1 MITIDGNGA
10 VASVAFRTSEVIAI
24 YPITPSSTM
33 AEQADAWAGNG
44 LKNVWGDVPRVVEMQ
59 SEAGAI
65 GAVHGAL
72 QTGALSTSFTSSQG
86 LLLMIPTLYKLAGQ
100 LMPFVLH
107 VAARTVAT
115 HALSIFGDHSDVMA
129 VRQTGCAMLCASSVQ
144 EAQDFALI
152 SHIATLQSRVPFIH
166 FFDGFR
172 TSHEINKIA
181 PLADDTIRALL
192 PQDKIAE
199 HRQRALNPEHPVIR
213 GTSANPDTYFQS
225 REATNPWYDAVY
237 DHVEKAMDDF
247 AAATGRQYKPFEF
260 CGHPQAERVIVIMG
274 SAIGTCEEVVDELL
288 SRGEKVGVLKVRLYR
303 PFSAAHLLAALPESA
318 RAVAVLDRTKEP
330 GALAEPLYLD
340 VMTAL
345 AEAFNRG
352 ERETLPRT
360 IGGRYGLSSKE
371 FGPECVL
378 AIFSELQAAQP
389 KPRFTVGIYDDVTN
403 LSLPL
408 GENTLPAE
416 AKLEALFYG
425 LGSDGSVSATKN
437 NIKIIG
443 NSTPWF
449 SPGYFVYDS
458 KKAGGLTVSH
468 LRVSEKP
475 IRSSYLI
482 SQADFVGCH
491 QLQFIDKYQMAERL
505 KPGGIF
511 LLNTPY
517 SADEVWSRLPQEVRG
532 HPESEKSAFLRGQR
546 GKDRPRMQPRGA
558 H

>member
-260 CGHPQAERVIVIMG
+260 YGHPQAERVIVIMG

-360 IGGRYGLSSKE
+360 NGGRYGLSSKE

-408 GENTLPAE
+408 GENTLP
-416 AKLEALFYG
+416 
-425 LGSDGSVSATKN
+425 
-437 NIKIIG
+437 
-443 NSTPWF
+443 
-449 SPGYFVYDS
+449 
-458 KKAGGLTVSH
+458 
-468 LRVSEKP
+468 
-475 IRSSYLI
+475 
-482 SQADFVGCH
+482 
-491 QLQFIDKYQMAERL
+491 
-505 KPGGIF
+505 
-511 LLNTPY
+511 
-517 SADEVWSRLPQEVRG
+517 
-532 HPESEKSAFLRGQR
+532 
-546 GKDRPRMQPRGA
+546 
-558 H
+558 